1 MTGGTPFFAST
12 GGCRHRAQPP
22 MKLAWV
28 AVAFLLATC
37 PADVEGGKKKKKKKK
52 KAAAASGALQL
63 NDETFDYAIKDKG
76 AFVKF
81 VAPW

>member
-1 MTGGTPFFAST
+1 
-12 GGCRHRAQPP
+12 